1 MARKERYV
9 FDKTRMEFREVT
21 RSVWS
26 VFWKG
31 VKYFL
36 VTASLAV
43 VYYVVFSL
51 VVNTDSER
59 KLKREIQM
67 YERAYGEMV
76 QKENLIG
83 DVLDG
88 LKEKDSEIYRQLFN
102 SDSPELGGMYTGGL
116 LSAIDSVEDKDIIE
130 YVGKKLE
137 LMEKAS
143 TRIESNFLRVMAVL
157 DSGGVKS
164 LPPLSNPL
172 RDFSY
177 ARTGAT
183 VGKRINPFYK
193 VPSDHWGLDLISQ
206 QGEPVYASAD
216 GVVRYVDHSSKGLG
230 NVVAINHGNGY
241 VTRYAHLENTRVSKG
256 QKVSRGKQIGQV
268 GMSGNSFAP
277 HLHYEVMKDSTRL
290 DPLNFMF
297 ASVTP
302 EDYIGML
309 FMSSNTGQ
317 SMD

>member
-67 YERAYGEMV
+67 YERTYGEMV